1 MVDVACSYNMNCSTI
16 GTIQKNKDK
25 IMACV
30 KSALLMMLTII
41 LKKHG
46 KVVEERK
53 KLLSMWMQDEHPA
66 FSPAQLTADS
76 RESLKPL

>member
-1 MVDVACSYNMNCSTI
+1 MQN
-16 GTIQKNKDK
+16 
-25 IMACV
+25 V
-30 KSALLMMLTII
+30 KSVVMMLLTMV

>member
-66 FSPAQLTADS
+66 FSPSQLTADS